1 MISDPRFDVEGSP
14 LDEKADIA
22 PFGPFI
28 LSNKFE
34 KLSWSVRCEKSNSRL
49 ADDSGEGDLLNLG
62 ASRSVYPTSCPKKKS
77 DYFLTRR
84 SHGRSDK
91 LGDPLTVMIV
101 IVDDG
106 R

>member
-1 MISDPRFDVEGSP
+1 MISDPRFDVEGSSP
-14 LDEKADIA
+14 VEKADIP

-62 ASRSVYPTSCPKKKS
+62 ASRSVYPTSCPPKNQITS
-77 DYFLTRR
+77 SLD
-84 SHGRSDK
+84 
-91 LGDPLTVMIV
+91 DPREEAIDWEIQLTVMIV